1 MFRWV
6 GAVPTPKEWCSVY
19 SDQICAYIWVINN
32 SGRQL
37 SPAMHANFEVR
48 LPVEI
53 TSGFQRG
60 YFTQSAVSPW
70 FCSNGKKCLQ
80 ADSVSSAV
88 PCLGGG
94 KVPPKSVSR
103 FWPRATRI
111 LKVPVRPSKS
121 RRARYKIDTRGQSS
135 MTEGGY
141 MAKPWAALPVSG
153 SVILGS

>member
-1 MFRWV
+1 M
-6 GAVPTPKEWCSVY
+6 AVPTPKEWCSVY

-53 TSGFQRG
+53 TSGFHAERVP
-60 YFTQSAVSPW
+60 YFTQSAVFQSPW

-88 PCLGGG
+88 PCPLPGGNE
-94 KVPPKSVSR
+94 
-103 FWPRATRI
+103 
-111 LKVPVRPSKS
+111 L
-121 RRARYKIDTRGQSS
+121 
-135 MTEGGY
+135 
-141 MAKPWAALPVSG
+141 
-153 SVILGS
+153 